1 MHSRH
6 MTAVES
12 VIRGYD
18 RALPTQLLKRLPP
31 RRMRFPPQFLDEL
44 RARLPVSEVVGR
56 RVKLKRAGREF
67 KGLSPFNQEKSPSFT
82 VNDQKGFY
90 HDFSSGKH
98 GDIFGFVMETE
109 GVTFPEAVERLASLA
124 GLPMPKVSREEEQRD
139 ERRRTLHDVVEL
151 AAKFFETTLSTR
163 AGAKA
168 RGYLADRALE
178 PATQLKFRIG
188 YAPPDR
194 FALKEYLG
202 KEGVSVEDM
211 IEAGLVIAG
220 DDIPVPYDRF
230 RDRVIFPISDWR
242 GRVIAFGGR
251 ALDPDAPAKYLNSPE
266 TPLFHKGSNLYNGAN
281 ARQAAHDGATI
292 IAVEGYVDV
301 IAMVTAGFPATV
313 APLGTALTEEQ
324 LALLWKMADEPLLC
338 FDGDKA
344 GQRAAYRALD
354 LALPKLL
361 PGKSL
366 KFALLPEGQDP
377 DDLAR
382 SGGREAIAEVLTSAR
397 SLSDMLWQR
406 EAQISPH
413 DTPERKAA
421 LEARIGEMVGGIANE
436 TVRRYYREDFQ
447 ARLRA
452 LFQPNAPAPFSRER
466 SFDRRNTQGR
476 DFGRDFGGRDWKR
489 GGGRNAP
496 QRDPFA
502 NPSARLLSS
511 PMIRGFKSAMPT
523 REALILMAVIQHPF
537 LLEAHAEEFA
547 ELEFVNP
554 EADLLRRAILE
565 AGHDEAGTD
574 ATALEAAL
582 MRRGLESVLK
592 RVKLAIT
599 HSSDWPAREGA
610 AEDDVA
616 QWWTHVVTLHRKK
629 RTLNRELKDAER
641 ALGEEPSEANWA
653 WIRDVQ
659 GRLQALEGTEALI
672 EGFGLSSGRPAARSV

>member
-1 MHSRH
+1 
-6 MTAVES
+6 
-12 VIRGYD
+12 
-18 RALPTQLLKRLPP
+18 
-31 RRMRFPPQFLDEL
+31 MRFPPQFLDEL

-67 KGLSPFNQEKSPSFT
+67 KGLSPFNQEKTPSFT

-109 GVTFPEAVERLASLA
+109 GVTFPEAVERLAGLA
-124 GLPMPKVSREEEQRD
+124 GVPMPKVSREDEARE
-139 ERRRTLHDVVEL
+139 ERRKTLHDVVEL
-151 AAKFFETTLSTR
+151 AAKFFEATLAAR

-168 RGYLADRALE
+168 RGYLADRSLD

-194 FALKEYLG
+194 FALKEHLG
-202 KEGVSVEDM
+202 KEGISVEDM

-220 DDIPVPYDRF
+220 DEIPVPYDRF
-230 RDRVIFPISDWR
+230 RDRVMFPISDWR

-266 TPLFHKGSNLYNGAN
+266 TPLFHKGANLYNGAV
-281 ARQAAHDGATI
+281 ARQAAHDGAQI

-324 LALLWKMADEPLLC
+324 LGLLWKIADEPVLC
-338 FDGDKA
+338 FDGDGA
-344 GQRAAYRALD
+344 GRRAAYRALD
-354 LALPKLL
+354 LALPKLQ

-382 SGGREAIAEVLTSAR
+382 SGGREAIAEVLASAR
-397 SLSDMLWQR
+397 PLADMLWQR
-406 EAQISPH
+406 EEESSPH
-413 DTPERKAA
+413 DTPERRAA
-421 LEARIGEMVGGIANE
+421 LEARTGEIITAISNE
-436 TVRRYYREDFQ
+436 TVRRYYRQDFQ

-452 LFQPNAPAPFSRER
+452 LFAPANASTPFSRER
-466 SFDRRNTQGR
+466 GFERSRGQGR
-476 DFGRDFGGRDWKR
+476 DFGRDWKR
-489 GGGRNAP
+489 GQRNP
-496 QRDPFA
+496 RDAFA
-502 NPSARLLSS
+502 SPSLRLPSNQ
-511 PMIRGFKSAMPT
+511 MIRGYKSALPP
-523 REALILMAVIQHPF
+523 REALMLLAVIQHPF
-537 LLEAHAEEFA
+537 LLETHAEEFA
-547 ELEFVNP
+547 ELDFVHP
-554 EADLLRRAILE
+554 DADLLRRAILE
-565 AGHDEAGTD
+565 AGTDEAATD
-574 ATALEAAL
+574 STALQAAL
-582 MRRGLESVLK
+582 IRRGLESLLK
-592 RVKLAIT
+592 RVKIAIT
-599 HSSDWPAREGA
+599 HTSDWPAREGA
-610 AEDDVA
+610 AEDDVD

-629 RTLNRELKDAER
+629 RTLNRELKEAER
-641 ALGEEPSEANWA
+641 ALGDEPSEANWA